1 SRSRDFLVAL
11 VSSIFRKIGQYRSN
25 SVNQVNKL
33 FVRCNVTTLIGSS
46 PDSVKN
52 TRTSTR
58 ELSLF
63 ESDGYIRAVISSSY
77 FCWILKVR
85 TINSD
90 VCRSIV
96 KHRSN
101 VIIVCDRLNTLGAVS
116 TFIGSHVSTDDDS

>member
-1 SRSRDFLVAL
+1 SRSRDFFVAL
-11 VSSIFRKIGQYRSN
+11 VSSIFRMIGQYRSN

-33 FVRCNVTTLIGSS
+33 VVRCNVTTLISSS

-63 ESDGYIRAVISSSY
+63 EGDGNIAAIVRSSY
-77 FCWILKVR
+77 LCWILQVC
-85 TINSD
+85 TVNSD
-90 VCRSIV
+90 VCRSII

-116 TFIGSHVSTDDDS
+116 AFVGSQVSTDDDT